1 MCTFAA
7 DMKRILVSSL
17 IVIFVVSVEAQ
28 IQRYSTAWFGPNAF
42 PVPEL
47 TDATIPATTTF
58 DITAD
63 YYFGFGDQTKNGYFR
78 IEIPLLSEKIAF
90 KLWSGFLEHYE
101 LTPELAEIR
110 GVEQDKKSG
119 KANSDIY
126 VQTRILIKKET
137 EFWPSILLNSTLK
150 TTSGTEN
157 FAKRYYNTSG
167 YYFDVEAGKSFRLNS
182 AISDYIRF
190 SGTLGFLCWETDN
203 YTQNEGPMYGLKIK
217 SAKNKLNYEL
227 GLRGYNGWMSGHP
240 AYGSNY
246 GDTPLVGFTK
256 LSYHTQLLNYYI
268 QYQQGF
274 RDYPYHQVRVGIQFS
289 SKKLTPTY
297 K

>member
-1 MCTFAA
+1 
-7 DMKRILVSSL
+7 MKRILASSL
-17 IVIFVVSVEAQ
+17 IVLIVVSAHAQ

-47 TDATIPATTTF
+47 TDALIPASTTF

-90 KLWSGFLEHYE
+90 KLWSGFLENYE
-101 LTPELAEIR
+101 LTPELAAIR
-110 GVEQDKKSG
+110 GVESDKRTG

-126 VQTRILIKKET
+126 VQTRILLKKET
-137 EFWPSILLNSTLK
+137 GLWPSIILNSTLK

-167 YYFDVEAGKSFRLNS
+167 YYFDIEAGKSFRVNS
-182 AISDYIRF
+182 AISDYVRLA
-190 SGTLGFLCWETDN
+190 GTLGFLCWETDN
-203 YTQNEGPMYGLKIK
+203 FTQNEGPMYGFKLKTG
-217 SAKNKLNYEL
+217 KNKFNYEI
-227 GLRGYNGWMSGHP
+227 GLRGYSGWMSSHS

-246 GDTPLVGFTK
+246 GDKPVAGFTK
-256 LSYHTQLLNYYI
+256 LTFLTQHLNYYI

-274 RDYPYHQVRVGIQFS
+274 RDYPYHQVRMGIQFS
-289 SKKLTPTY
+289 SKKLTPNY